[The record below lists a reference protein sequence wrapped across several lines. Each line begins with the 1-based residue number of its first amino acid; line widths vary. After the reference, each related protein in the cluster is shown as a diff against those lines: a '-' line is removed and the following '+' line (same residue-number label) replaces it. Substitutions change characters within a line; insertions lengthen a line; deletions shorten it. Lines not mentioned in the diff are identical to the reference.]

1 MTQNLSVG
9 SFNIL
14 SDGLSNGE
22 FLCEGGDKQS
32 CDWRVRRERIAA
44 VIVSM
49 LETCDVVVT
58 QENDHFF
65 CLIDLINTT
74 MDIHI
79 CGVLA
84 LNSNKISTSR
94 KQKLVH
100 QCKEITSGTSQDLPD
115 GHDALYEFCNLHLH
129 EGSIFSHSYAEESKE
144 YCDMLSQLYGN
155 TTDDLYRCDDGIGIY
170 YRSDRV
176 KLTDVGLPDNIE
188 CNIIRH
194 KDVIVINNADC
205 AVRVNFQLIGMN
217 TQYFTLYGA
226 HLKSGED
233 ITKEQIR
240 CKQLQIILEDAK
252 LMPNPIIAMDSNNSY
267 LYEKSYPTSGTDNNN
282 TASADKFMNWSRL
295 SEVICYYGYVDAVGL
310 PYQSTGNECF
320 KMRHGQGGQPSK
332 HFQFMFD
339 AIDKILV
346 PSTMTINTIPY
357 RRDKFGFQRYDPD
370 LQKELLALRSDPE
383 RRKLLLEDCR
393 NSERIRSTTCA
404 IEAFGVDH
412 ILAGLYPNPRS
423 PSDHP
428 PVYCQIQLS

>member
-1 MTQNLSVG
+1 
-9 SFNIL
+9 
-14 SDGLSNGE
+14 
-22 FLCEGGDKQS
+22 
-32 CDWRVRRERIAA
+32 
-44 VIVSM
+44 
-49 LETCDVVVT
+49 
-58 QENDHFF
+58 
-65 CLIDLINTT
+65 
-74 MDIHI
+74 
-79 CGVLA
+79 
-84 LNSNKISTSR
+84 
-94 KQKLVH
+94 
-100 QCKEITSGTSQDLPD
+100 
-115 GHDALYEFCNLHLH
+115 
-129 EGSIFSHSYAEESKE
+129 
-144 YCDMLSQLYGN
+144 MLSQLYGN
-155 TTDDLYRCDDGIGIY
+155 TAGDLYRCDDGIGIY

-176 KLTDVGLPDNIE
+176 KLTGVGLPNNIE

-194 KDVIVINNADC
+194 KDVIVISNADC
-205 AVRVNFQLIGMN
+205 AIRVNFQLIGMN

-233 ITKEQIR
+233 ITKEKIR
-240 CKQLQIILEDAK
+240 CKQLQMILEDAK
-252 LMPNPIIAMDSNNSY
+252 SMPNPIIAMDSNNSY
-267 LYEKSYPTSGTDNNN
+267 LYEESYPTSGTDNNN
-282 TASADKFMNWSRL
+282 TASADKCMDWSRL

-357 RRDKFGFQRYDPD
+357 IRDKFGFQRYDPD
-370 LQKELLALRSDPE
+370 MQKELLALRSDPE

-412 ILAGLYPNPRS
+412 ILAGLYPNTRA